1 MANLNNL
8 VFFSEKGI
16 EIPMQKTYTI
26 TWEIIP
32 NTQVANNFISNPKG
46 HFLYDLPTDED
57 TPPEIQ
63 VVIDDPGQII
73 ICPTTIHFTPSYNV
87 NLSTDI
93 TISTAKD
100 IILLN
105 KSNTY
110 TKLIAYKKNRFSG
123 ELYPETKEE
132 IEHVYNRVKIT
143 FNTLS
148 NSIEQYYPINFVF
161 ENISVIPQESKD
173 LDNNTT
179 FIYNKISYLAL
190 ATAGALDEGPYDNI
204 ILGLI
209 DVNFVSYDTLFP
221 CIKYMGQYKQDKTS
235 VELIAASTI
244 IIVEPR
250 ENQSDPSLF
259 SDIYMRPV
267 FNDDYELYFEF
278 QKNSEMKFISE
289 ESIDKLIWKDSHTVQ
304 NNNIEFF
311 TDLHDGTDSIIE
323 GDFNN
328 YGQVNQNRPIYFSVG
343 FETDVEGCYQNV
355 LAMYVKY
362 NNGEEEKKYLLGLLT
377 FLTEVEGE
385 DERYRA
391 LLGNLGIPDPITY
404 PNIFFEQDPNEEGI
418 NWNLINTKSK
428 ELMLTYDEIFP
439 YAGTYKS
446 LFGAINFLGYYDLIF
461 KEWYKIKDSN
471 NRTKLVTIQ
480 TYDLQKNESLVPKLK
495 QTFVNF
501 GDYERYKKLNRLT
514 MIYHLNEI
522 NDTSGEYLDIYYK
535 RKDVAVNNGPTT
547 APESGLYKTINPFM
561 HFAEYDDEFNVPYN
575 YEAASTYFD
584 LPFTT
589 RIYECRTTE
598 LLAKLHSVKLW
609 LEKYILGVNCYISD
623 ICGEGIIIERMKTQG
638 YVTEHHLQDFIAEA
652 HITPK
657 IKTIS
662 DFVDSSAIVTCTL
675 NEYNTLTFE
684 DYKDIPIENFIRKT
698 LETNGKTI
706 YISNPIGALILA
718 DEYEFIL
725 ENKDTSTCSL
735 VEFTDSSYIDNPILI
750 QDNKLLFFNDYKNI
764 TKIAQDE
771 LPMIEIIQG
780 NLRYCHGSWD
790 TNIKYSINLG
800 LDQDSGNEYYH
811 LYDNEYDNTIYKG
824 AKKVILYPH
833 VKNENLDFYRLYWV
847 YGEDIEGTDETYSET
862 YNNLD
867 SDFVYTAHTKWN
879 VPMLILR
886 NYICGNTKD
895 MLNGDFILEIIE
907 GNIIFRNHKVKID
920 DGTCVGCNVQFGL
933 EFDSD
938 RQNILTSFTYMSERI
953 PIFTYDI
960 SGLEQRINEEHI
972 APQEIDEEL
981 IGEYLTINKEVY
993 MKVNRIGDYTVS
1005 VKAYNPY
1012 NNVFFNQ
1019 SDKSYSVYST
1029 PVLIDKI
1036 INTEHMFNEKD
1047 FFDKNK
1053 TGIKLELIEKQELF
1067 NDLSTAYPKAPQ
1079 VWRLYDIDPVLD
1091 SSNEIIYNNISY
1103 ALDTP
1108 NKGDFILFNNF
1119 TEKITYIE
1127 KTNSTE
1133 FKIMLLDENPN
1144 KDIIKNSNNIGLC
1157 IYDNIQ
1163 KEIIA
1168 DICPLTI
1175 QEVNILDCS
1184 KYNYNINNSFIKIT
1198 EDDENL
1204 YDNSIEDEITLTKLA
1219 DLCKDSS
1226 ILDTSSYFINGIQ
1239 GFIYPADE
1247 ILLDLTDISVNYNDK
1262 RTYITD
1268 TKQHFIESQVIK
1280 ICYTDET
1287 ELHNHYTK
1295 NAIDNETTYRII
1307 DVSLNTDESV
1317 VYTLDGLFDIYKLNN
1332 KIYHNKA
1339 EYSQEQQLLS
1349 RLNTLNEYK
1358 IKICPAHLRAIQY
1371 ILRIDDFGEEI
1382 VQKYN
1387 QGTLQK
1393 IKIKYANKP
1402 LLFESYLDTIYSAY
1416 IINYDPDFLKN
1427 IWINP
1432 SIIFTKDE
1440 DSLYSYKEF
1449 PITLDKGRTVILR
1462 PDKKQNKLTN
1472 TFTTYNIK
1480 KNPNT
1485 NEPEIQDKQYII
1497 EKSVYDTPFKTVW
1510 TWQSFIIDDQENWHG
1525 NEDLVGKQTI
1535 FKSVNDILPI
1545 KVETLGTQT
1554 TQMDCIDIYGN
1565 LLRNFG
1571 EGSIYVKGD
1580 GKSIINRAE
1589 QETRNIY
1596 YKDVYIV
1603 GFESFTA
1610 LTNVISQQGENTT
1623 IVNNGTNGNLYGAE
1637 KDDSINPLQ
1646 VNYKIYYNDGTVL
1659 ENTGAAVHL
1668 LTAKGNISKTNKIK
1682 MKIGQSKYP
1691 HKHVCG
1697 KVSGLFKIQKTSPK
1711 DLITPEINFETDI
1724 LQYGYAVTTSIYNMT
1739 FNLKDIP
1746 KEGYDNLSLDI
1757 ISNLIKDINYTIL
1770 RTNGEFELI
1779 QGDNLNDVYLKLI
1792 SYTYIDNLKGN
1803 INYISENI
1811 TDDRREIGILN
1822 ITVQYDV
1829 RGLERTITTT
1839 AKTIVYQSN

>member
-1 MANLNNL
+1 
-8 VFFSEKGI
+8 
-16 EIPMQKTYTI
+16 
-26 TWEIIP
+26 
-32 NTQVANNFISNPKG
+32 
-46 HFLYDLPTDED
+46 
-57 TPPEIQ
+57 
-63 VVIDDPGQII
+63 
-73 ICPTTIHFTPSYNV
+73 
-87 NLSTDI
+87 
-93 TISTAKD
+93 
-100 IILLN
+100 
-105 KSNTY
+105 
-110 TKLIAYKKNRFSG
+110 
-123 ELYPETKEE
+123 
-132 IEHVYNRVKIT
+132 
-143 FNTLS
+143 
-148 NSIEQYYPINFVF
+148 
-161 ENISVIPQESKD
+161 
-173 LDNNTT
+173 
-179 FIYNKISYLAL
+179 
-190 ATAGALDEGPYDNI
+190 
-204 ILGLI
+204 
-209 DVNFVSYDTLFP
+209 
-221 CIKYMGQYKQDKTS
+221 
-235 VELIAASTI
+235 
-244 IIVEPR
+244 
-250 ENQSDPSLF
+250 
-259 SDIYMRPV
+259 
-267 FNDDYELYFEF
+267 
-278 QKNSEMKFISE
+278 
-289 ESIDKLIWKDSHTVQ
+289 
-304 NNNIEFF
+304 
-311 TDLHDGTDSIIE
+311 
-323 GDFNN
+323 
-328 YGQVNQNRPIYFSVG
+328 
-343 FETDVEGCYQNV
+343 
-355 LAMYVKY
+355 
-362 NNGEEEKKYLLGLLT
+362 
-377 FLTEVEGE
+377 
-385 DERYRA
+385 
-391 LLGNLGIPDPITY
+391 
-404 PNIFFEQDPNEEGI
+404 
-418 NWNLINTKSK
+418 
-428 ELMLTYDEIFP
+428 
-439 YAGTYKS
+439 
-446 LFGAINFLGYYDLIF
+446 
-461 KEWYKIKDSN
+461 
-471 NRTKLVTIQ
+471 
-480 TYDLQKNESLVPKLK
+480 
-495 QTFVNF
+495 
-501 GDYERYKKLNRLT
+501 
-514 MIYHLNEI
+514 
-522 NDTSGEYLDIYYK
+522 
-535 RKDVAVNNGPTT
+535 
-547 APESGLYKTINPFM
+547 
-561 HFAEYDDEFNVPYN
+561 
-575 YEAASTYFD
+575 
-584 LPFTT
+584 
-589 RIYECRTTE
+589 
-598 LLAKLHSVKLW
+598 
-609 LEKYILGVNCYISD
+609 
-623 ICGEGIIIERMKTQG
+623 
-638 YVTEHHLQDFIAEA
+638 
-652 HITPK
+652 
-657 IKTIS
+657 
-662 DFVDSSAIVTCTL
+662 
-675 NEYNTLTFE
+675 
-684 DYKDIPIENFIRKT
+684 
-698 LETNGKTI
+698 
-706 YISNPIGALILA
+706 
-718 DEYEFIL
+718 
-725 ENKDTSTCSL
+725 
-735 VEFTDSSYIDNPILI
+735 
-750 QDNKLLFFNDYKNI
+750 
-764 TKIAQDE
+764 
-771 LPMIEIIQG
+771 
-780 NLRYCHGSWD
+780 
-790 TNIKYSINLG
+790 
-800 LDQDSGNEYYH
+800 
-811 LYDNEYDNTIYKG
+811 
-824 AKKVILYPH
+824 
-833 VKNENLDFYRLYWV
+833 
-847 YGEDIEGTDETYSET
+847 
-862 YNNLD
+862 
-867 SDFVYTAHTKWN
+867 
-879 VPMLILR
+879 
-886 NYICGNTKD
+886 
-895 MLNGDFILEIIE
+895 
-907 GNIIFRNHKVKID
+907 
-920 DGTCVGCNVQFGL
+920 
-933 EFDSD
+933 
-938 RQNILTSFTYMSERI
+938 
-953 PIFTYDI
+953 
-960 SGLEQRINEEHI
+960 
-972 APQEIDEEL
+972 
-981 IGEYLTINKEVY
+981 

-1144 KDIIKNSNNIGLC
+1144 KDIIKNSNNIRLC

-1393 IKIKYANKP
+1393 IKVKYANKP

-1554 TQMDCIDIYGN
+1554 T
-1565 LLRNFG
+1565 
-1571 EGSIYVKGD
+1571 
-1580 GKSIINRAE
+1580 
-1589 QETRNIY
+1589 
-1596 YKDVYIV
+1596 
-1603 GFESFTA
+1603 
-1610 LTNVISQQGENTT
+1610 
-1623 IVNNGTNGNLYGAE
+1623 
-1637 KDDSINPLQ
+1637 
-1646 VNYKIYYNDGTVL
+1646 
-1659 ENTGAAVHL
+1659 
-1668 LTAKGNISKTNKIK
+1668 
-1682 MKIGQSKYP
+1682 
-1691 HKHVCG
+1691 
-1697 KVSGLFKIQKTSPK
+1697 
-1711 DLITPEINFETDI
+1711 
-1724 LQYGYAVTTSIYNMT
+1724 
-1739 FNLKDIP
+1739 
-1746 KEGYDNLSLDI
+1746 
-1757 ISNLIKDINYTIL
+1757 
-1770 RTNGEFELI
+1770 
-1779 QGDNLNDVYLKLI
+1779 
-1792 SYTYIDNLKGN
+1792 
-1803 INYISENI
+1803 
-1811 TDDRREIGILN
+1811 
-1822 ITVQYDV
+1822 
-1829 RGLERTITTT
+1829 
-1839 AKTIVYQSN
+1839 